1 MKSTSRALLSL
12 LSSCFYITQLDA
24 QNENNTTGGCII
36 GGALPQVQC
45 GPVNELSTADLYF
58 VVNSIG
64 GISSNNSNETY
75 TATVAFDW
83 DEISFLTIE
92 SYEFGERVEMN
103 SSYTYRQPGIFSVGY
118 IIEFGP
124 DAGSCA
130 NDSSSRYAL
139 LNVSEGGCEWGVT
152 TEAPTVSP
160 SPTTLTAKPASGGD
174 VPAPDSSSRGKSVPT
189 VLYCFSASLALTLWQ
204 FV

>member
-1 MKSTSRALLSL
+1 MKSMSAALLSL
-12 LSSCFYITQLDA
+12 LSTCFYITPLQA
-24 QNENNTTGGCII
+24 QTESSTFGRCEI
-36 GGALPQVQC
+36 GSAFPQVQC

-58 VVNSIG
+58 VVNSTDG
-64 GISSNNSNETY
+64 TSSNNSNETY

-83 DEISFLTIE
+83 DEISFVTVE
-92 SYEFGERVEMN
+92 SYKFGERVEMN

-130 NDSSSRYAL
+130 NESSSSYAL
-139 LNVSEGGCEWGVT
+139 LNVSEQSCEWGVIV
-152 TEAPTVSP
+152 EAPTVSP
-160 SPTTLTAKPASGGD
+160 SPTTLTEQPTSGSN
-174 VPAPDSSSRGKSVPT
+174 VPAPDSSSPEKSAPT
-189 VLYCFSASLALTLWQ
+189 VLYYFAASLASILLQ